1 MMVEEHTRS
10 STDRVATVVFVEHNP
25 VEAHGLRE
33 TVASRS
39 DVWNALVVAEGADV
53 IGLMKTTVID
63 AVVAGAD
70 VGLSTTADLLR
81 EVRRRSP
88 RTARVAM
95 FDPDDHEMLLEMI
108 GVAHQCLSTSVDFT
122 AIADLIER
130 IRGAASDGQLGEPI
144 NTLIGHV
151 DRLPSPP
158 ALFQKLAEIMATNDW
173 SINQI
178 ANEISLDVAL
188 TGDILRLVNSPF
200 FGTAEK
206 VTSVARAINLLGIEL
221 IRFVVLGNK
230 LYQSTSGSETWL
242 DLDRLDQRSKSIAR
256 ATRALALRDDA
267 GADMAALAYLAGMV
281 SEIGL
286 LVMARVPDVAPAI
299 TQPLNTGCYPGVER
313 AVFGGDRFEVGAR
326 LLHLW
331 DFDDGVVRAIEQL
344 SADEVAPDAGDL
356 ALHLRTARALV
367 IDEGINAFDLE
378 NPIGTDP
385 EVDAAVESARA
396 RVTAATLAPAG

>member
-1 MMVEEHTRS
+1 MVEEHTRS
-10 STDRVATVVFVEHNP
+10 TTDRVATVVFVEHDP
-25 VEAHGLRE
+25 VAAHRLRE
-33 TVASRS
+33 AVASRS
-39 DVWNALVVAEGADV
+39 DVWNAVVVPEGSDV
-53 IGLMKTTVID
+53 IGLMKTTIVD
-63 AVVAGAD
+63 AVVAGPDA
-70 VGLSTTADLLR
+70 GLSTAADLMR

-95 FDPDDHEMLLEMI
+95 CDPDDHETLLEMI
-108 GVAHQCLSTSVDFT
+108 GVAHQCLPTSVDFAAIT
-122 AIADLIER
+122 ALIER
-130 IRGAASDGQLGEPI
+130 IRGVASGGQLGEPI
-144 NTLIGHV
+144 NTLIGQV

-158 ALFQKLAEIMATNDW
+158 ALFQKLAEIMATDDW
-173 SINQI
+173 TIAQI
-178 ANEISLDVAL
+178 ASEISLDVAL